1 MKHEFVEAKMLI
13 KMFISGANNL
23 ENHKDVVDR
32 LNVFPVPDGDTGTN
46 MSLTMN
52 SAVEK
57 LHGLKEESISNV
69 GKTVSKGSL
78 MGARGNSGVILSQLL
93 RGFASAIEEK
103 KTLDV
108 YDFAQAM
115 SKAAHMAYKA
125 VIKPIEGTILT
136 VAREAGEYA
145 LELVKEEISI
155 EDFFNKFVGRANES
169 LENTPNL
176 LDALREANV
185 VDSGGKGL
193 VLIYEGMY
201 NALVGSPVQRSGGR
215 PLEPAEELQLEKTGA
230 VDIKYAYC
238 TEFILKSK
246 SIVCDEMRMLMADM
260 GDSMVAASDDDLIK
274 MHIHTNEPGTVL
286 QMALEHGELVKIKIE
301 NMRVQHENNIV
312 EKESGKP
319 AETEKK
325 KYSVVAVASGEGMAS
340 ILGDLG
346 VDSIIEGGQ
355 TMNPSTSDFL
365 QAINGASAENV
376 IVFPNNKNIIM
387 AANQAKEMSDEN
399 VIVIPTKNM
408 PQAFAAMVAFN
419 PDEYALENEKN
430 MSEAIEHVKVGQV
443 TFSVRDTSLNG
454 KDIKKGDIIGIVQG
468 EIDICADEVKAGA
481 VETAKSMIDEDT
493 EIVSVFYGEDVS
505 EEDAN
510 KLIEDLEK
518 EYEDVEFEIYY
529 GGQPVYYYI
538 ISAE

>member
-1 MKHEFVEAKMLI
+1 MLI